1 MAQIWERS
9 EELESEIQHFV
20 DELEFDPRGITTA
33 IVVKGSG
40 QFQKTPFNQVF
51 SIKNN
56 ASEDK
61 TIEGFLA
68 RHYNNPPG
76 VEIRVGGVVRSNS
89 DIVAEL
95 QTDPVEVAGI
105 QLRADPAVLS
115 GLAIGISTKT
125 LWGASSSNLI
135 TPLAFRDS
143 KDFDA
148 GIVLVPSGFILNGKT
163 GLDFVLPRGQT
174 IDFVIFVRAVQSND
188 ILLKEKMKREI
199 GMGTRRTAPI
209 RPAPVR
215 PAIRPGA
222 SFGYEEE

>member
-9 EELESEIQHFV
+9 EELEMEVQHFV
-20 DELEFDPRGITTA
+20 DELEFDPRGVTNP
-33 IVVKGSG
+33 IVIKGSG
-40 QFQKTPFNQVF
+40 QPQKTAFNQVF

-56 ASEDK
+56 TSEDK

-68 RHYNNPPG
+68 RHYNNPSG
-76 VEIRVGGVVRSNS
+76 VEIRVGGVLRNNS

-95 QTDPVEVAGI
+95 QTDPVEVSLI

-148 GIVLVPSGFILNGKT
+148 GIVLVPAGFILNGKT

-199 GMGTRRTAPI
+199 GMKPRRPSPVRT
-209 RPAPVR
+209 APVR

>member
-9 EELESEIQHFV
+9 EELEREVQHFI
-20 DELEFDPRGITTA
+20 DELEFDPRGVTNP
-33 IVVKGSG
+33 IVIKGSG
-40 QFQKTPFNQVF
+40 QPQKTAFNQVF

-56 ASEDK
+56 TSEDK

-68 RHYNNPPG
+68 RHYNNPAG
-76 VEIRVGGVVRSNS
+76 VEIRVGGVLRNNS

-95 QTDPVEVAGI
+95 QTDPVEVSLI

-148 GIVLVPSGFILNGKT
+148 GIVIIPTGFILNGKT
-163 GLDFVLPRGQT
+163 GLDFVLPGGQV

-188 ILLKEKMKREI
+188 VLLREKMKREI
-199 GMGTRRTAPI
+199 GMKPKKPSPTR
-209 RPAPVR
+209 PVM
-215 PAIRPGA
+215 RPGA

>member
-9 EELESEIQHFV
+9 EELENEIQHFV

-40 QFQKTPFNQVF
+40 QFQNTPFNQVF

-56 ASEDK
+56 ISEDK

-68 RHYNNPPG
+68 RHYNNPSG

>member
-56 ASEDK
+56 TSEDK

-68 RHYNNPPG
+68 RHYNNPSG
-76 VEIRVGGVVRSNS
+76 VEIRVGGILRSNS

-105 QLRADPAVLS
+105 QLRADPLVLS
-115 GLAIGISTKT
+115 SLSIGISTKT

-143 KDFDA
+143 RDFDA

-199 GMGTRRTAPI
+199 GMGTRRTAPV

>member
-9 EELESEIQHFV
+9 EELEREIQHFV

-51 SIKNN
+51 SIRNTN
-56 ASEDK
+56 TTEDR

-68 RHYNNPPG
+68 RHYNNPSG
-76 VEIRVGGVVRSNS
+76 VEIRVGGVLRNNS

-115 GLAIGISTKT
+115 GLSIGISTKT

-163 GLDFVLPRGQT
+163 GLDFVLPKGQT

-188 ILLKEKMKREI
+188 VLLREKMKREI
-199 GMGTRRTAPI
+199 GLGPRKPSPTPTRPVI
-209 RPAPVR
+209 RPR
-215 PAIRPGA
+215 GA
-222 SFGYEEE
+222 SLGYEEE

>member
-1 MAQIWERS
+1 MAQIWEKS

-20 DELEFDPRGITTA
+20 DELEFDPREVTNPV
-33 IVVKGSG
+33 VVKGSG

-51 SIKNN
+51 SIRNN
-56 ASEDK
+56 ASEDR

-68 RHYNNPPG
+68 RHYNNPSG
-76 VEIRVGGVVRSNS
+76 VEIRVGGVVRNNS

-115 GLAIGISTKT
+115 GLTIGISTRT
-125 LWGASSSNLI
+125 LWGASSRNLI
-135 TPLAFRDS
+135 TPLAYRDS
-143 KDFDA
+143 RDFDA

-188 ILLKEKMKREI
+188 ILLKEKIRREI
-199 GMGTRRTAPI
+199 GLGRPKAVRPTSPVI
-209 RPAPVR
+209 RPK
-215 PAIRPGA
+215 GA

>member
-9 EELESEIQHFV
+9 EELEREVQHFV

-51 SIKNN
+51 SIRNTN
-56 ASEDK
+56 ATEDRA
-61 TIEGFLA
+61 IEGFLA
-68 RHYNNPPG
+68 RHYNNPSS
-76 VEIRVGGVVRSNS
+76 VEIRVGGVVRNNS

-199 GMGTRRTAPI
+199 GLGPRKPSPTRPVI
-209 RPAPVR
+209 RPR
-215 PAIRPGA
+215 GA

>member
-9 EELESEIQHFV
+9 EELESEIQNFL
-20 DELEFDPRGITTA
+20 DELEFDPRGVA
-33 IVVKGSG
+33 NPIVVKGSG
-40 QFQKTPFNQVF
+40 QPQKTAFNQVF

-68 RHYNNPPG
+68 RHYNNPSG
-76 VEIRVGGVVRSNS
+76 VEIRVGGVVRNNS

-95 QTDPVEVAGI
+95 QTDPVEVSLI

-115 GLAIGISTKT
+115 GLSIGISTKT

-148 GIVLVPSGFILNGKT
+148 GIVIVPAGFILNGKT
-163 GLDFVLPRGQT
+163 GLDFVLPRGQV
-174 IDFVIFVRAVQSND
+174 IDFVIFVRAIQSND
-188 ILLKEKMKREI
+188 ILLREKMRREI
-199 GMGTRRTAPI
+199 GLGRPKAVRPTSPVI
-209 RPAPVR
+209 RPK
-215 PAIRPGA
+215 GA
-222 SFGYEEE
+222 SFGYE

>member
-9 EELESEIQHFV
+9 EELEREVQHFV

-56 ASEDK
+56 TSEDK

-68 RHYNNPPG
+68 RHYNNPSG
-76 VEIRVGGVVRSNS
+76 VEIRVGGVVRNNN

-95 QTDPVEVAGI
+95 QTDPVQVYGI
-105 QLRADPAVLS
+105 QLRADPLVLS
-115 GLAIGISTKT
+115 SLSIGISTKT

-135 TPLAFRDS
+135 TPLAYRDS

-148 GIVLVPSGFILNGKT
+148 GVILIPTGFILNGKT

-174 IDFVIFVRAVQSND
+174 IDFVIFVGAVQSND

-199 GMGTRRTAPI
+199 GLGPRKPS
-209 RPAPVR
+209 PVR
-215 PAIRPGA
+215 PVIRGA

>member
-56 ASEDK
+56 TSEDK

-68 RHYNNPPG
+68 RHYNNPSG
-76 VEIRVGGVVRSNS
+76 VEIRVGGILRSNS

-199 GMGTRRTAPI
+199 GMGTRRTAPV

>member
-9 EELESEIQHFV
+9 EDLEREVQDFV

-40 QFQKTPFNQVF
+40 KFQKTTFNQVF
-51 SIKNN
+51 SIRNTDTTN
-56 ASEDK
+56 DK
-61 TIEGFLA
+61 AIEGFLA
-68 RHYNNPPG
+68 RHYNNPSD
-76 VEIRVGGVVRSNS
+76 VEIRVGGVLRNNS

-115 GLAIGISTKT
+115 GLSIGISTKT

-163 GLDFVLPRGQT
+163 GLDFVLPKGQT

-188 ILLKEKMKREI
+188 ILLKEKMRREI
-199 GMGTRRTAPI
+199 GLGRKPSPTRPVIPVI
-209 RPAPVR
+209 RQR
-215 PAIRPGA
+215 GA
-222 SFGYEEE
+222 SFEEE

>member
-51 SIKNN
+51 SIRNTN
-56 ASEDK
+56 TTEDR

-68 RHYNNPPG
+68 RHYNNPSG
-76 VEIRVGGVVRSNS
+76 VEIRVGGVLRNNS

-188 ILLKEKMKREI
+188 VLLREKMKREI
-199 GMGTRRTAPI
+199 GLGPRKPS
-209 RPAPVR
+209 PVR
-215 PAIRPGA
+215 PTSPVIRPRGA

>member
-9 EELESEIQHFV
+9 EELENEIQHFV

-51 SIKNN
+51 SIRNTDTTN
-56 ASEDK
+56 DK

-68 RHYNNPPG
+68 RHYNNPSG
-76 VEIRVGGVVRSNS
+76 VEIRVGGVLRNNS

-115 GLAIGISTKT
+115 GLSIGISTKT

-188 ILLKEKMKREI
+188 ILLREKMRREI
-199 GMGTRRTAPI
+199 GLGRPKAVRPTSPVI
-209 RPAPVR
+209 RPK
-215 PAIRPGA
+215 GA
-222 SFGYEEE
+222 SFGYE